1 MKLVVV
7 AFLLSIDIAV
17 ARPKSSSTEGGIV
30 LNDIP
35 SSSGSRPRIEQ
46 PYLRHALT
54 SDLRRPE
61 GQDFCRKTAKCQ
73 PIKTNICLTTK
84 LPYSQTSLELV
95 TDSHTQDDVQDKL
108 MFWQNLKSVPK
119 CWAVIQPFLCALY
132 MPRCENGTVE
142 LPSQEMCK
150 VIRNPCRIVEL
161 EQRGGW
167 PDFMRCEDTE
177 KFPSG
182 CKNEVRE
189 LKFNI
194 TPKCQSP
201 LVETDNSLA
210 YVEGVDGCGLPCNS
224 PLFTKEEHEQ
234 VQRFTQT
241 LVAMCL
247 TTNLFAVFT
256 FLIDW
261 RSASRYPAVIIFY
274 MNVCFAAACIGWIA
288 QYIPS
293 ARQDIICR
301 KDGTARVSEP
311 SGGETLSC
319 VVIFILI
326 YYFLMAACVWFVML
340 AYSWFVSF
348 QALGK
353 IREKVS
359 SKAAYFH
366 LISWSIPLV
375 LTITCMALA
384 QVEAQSPHGICFVA
398 NSNVV
403 RSGFVLAPV
412 LILLFVGH
420 VFLYRGLLILI
431 RLKLGSAA
439 SISASANSKL
449 RNTIVRL
456 ASFSISIIGSVVL
469 TFVCH
474 IYEFERRSQWKTSF
488 RSYMVCLANQN
499 TSRIQNQ
506 GLADDCELE
515 SRPSMI
521 ITQVHLIAVFGAGVA
536 VSSWVWTKAS
546 VLAWR
551 RWYRRTFDKRPLD
564 ERVRIRKHKII
575 AQAFAKRRDLNH
587 MGRMSIS
594 IHSTHDDPVGFGN
607 LDLNSAASNDV
618 SSAWAAAIPKF
629 VTRRGAI
636 VGAAG
641 AFGLRRNSLDSEIS
655 MSAVRRI
662 SVESRASQS
671 RRHSFDSQY
680 SVHSQQTTDLER
692 LTRLHFRHGGR
703 KRNNML
709 RGGRKMA
716 LRRRGSI
723 TSQASSKGSQ
733 ILPAITKLALRNRR
747 GSITSL
753 ASSKGSQILPA
764 ITKRKNQLLPL
775 GATGA
780 TVVQIQ
786 TNDKRQP
793 SQVDL
798 ERIERFSL
806 NLPGDGSSD
815 DSDIDNGESCKIT
828 AAPVTQST
836 QTTVAWNVAT
846 QTSPSLSTLRPISLK
861 VAKPTTQS
869 VSKGTQVT
877 SSSSSSSSSSASTS
891 PAVRKSLP
899 KPSTTTTANVSSSK
913 CHRERGQADGSPNG
927 SSSDLSGHV
936 SASGHGL
943 SSPSQSL
950 LDYLLPIKNQSEK
963 KSDDRQ
969 LNGSKGSSRSNRNRK
984 GRSRG
989 VEAIELDRSSIARL
1003 LEKLREEDHKAAV
1016 EAANAA
1022 AIDSDERPK
1031 RSYDRRHRVERNRRS
1046 QSERHDGNEI
1056 ELDCLLSSKNSNRS
1070 DRSRK
1075 SDSRRSRSKQETV
1088 VNDDDI
1094 S

>member
-1 MKLVVV
+1 
-7 AFLLSIDIAV
+7 
-17 ARPKSSSTEGGIV
+17 
-30 LNDIP
+30 
-35 SSSGSRPRIEQ
+35 
-46 PYLRHALT
+46 
-54 SDLRRPE
+54 
-61 GQDFCRKTAKCQ
+61 
-73 PIKTNICLTTK
+73 
-84 LPYSQTSLELV
+84 
-95 TDSHTQDDVQDKL
+95 
-108 MFWQNLKSVPK
+108 
-119 CWAVIQPFLCALY
+119 
-132 MPRCENGTVE
+132 
-142 LPSQEMCK
+142 
-150 VIRNPCRIVEL
+150 
-161 EQRGGW
+161 
-167 PDFMRCEDTE
+167 
-177 KFPSG
+177 
-182 CKNEVRE
+182 
-189 LKFNI
+189 
-194 TPKCQSP
+194 
-201 LVETDNSLA
+201 
-210 YVEGVDGCGLPCNS
+210 
-224 PLFTKEEHEQ
+224 
-234 VQRFTQT
+234 
-241 LVAMCL
+241 
-247 TTNLFAVFT
+247 
-256 FLIDW
+256 
-261 RSASRYPAVIIFY
+261 
-274 MNVCFAAACIGWIA
+274 MNV
-288 QYIPS
+288 
-293 ARQDIICR
+293 
-301 KDGTARVSEP
+301 
-311 SGGETLSC
+311 
-319 VVIFILI
+319 IF
-326 YYFLMAACVWFVML
+326 
-340 AYSWFVSF
+340 
-348 QALGK
+348 
-353 IREKVS
+353 
-359 SKAAYFH
+359 
-366 LISWSIPLV
+366 
-375 LTITCMALA
+375 
-384 QVEAQSPHGICFVA
+384 
-398 NSNVV
+398 
-403 RSGFVLAPV
+403 
-412 LILLFVGH
+412 
-420 VFLYRGLLILI
+420 
-431 RLKLGSAA
+431 
-439 SISASANSKL
+439 
-449 RNTIVRL
+449 
-456 ASFSISIIGSVVL
+456 
-469 TFVCH
+469 
-474 IYEFERRSQWKTSF
+474 
-488 RSYMVCLANQN
+488 
-499 TSRIQNQ
+499 
-506 GLADDCELE
+506 
-515 SRPSMI
+515 
-521 ITQVHLIAVFGAGVA
+521 
-536 VSSWVWTKAS
+536 
-546 VLAWR
+546 
-551 RWYRRTFDKRPLD
+551 RTFDKRPLD

-786 TNDKRQP
+786 TNDKRQS

-846 QTSPSLSTLRPISLK
+846 QTSPSLSTLRPIALK
-861 VAKPTTQS
+861 IAKPTTQS

-877 SSSSSSSSSSASTS
+877 SSSSSSPSSSASTS
-891 PAVRKSLP
+891 PVVRKSLP
-899 KPSTTTTANVSSSK
+899 KPSTTITTNVSSSK

-936 SASGHGL
+936 SASLHGL

-969 LNGSKGSSRSNRNRK
+969 LNGSKGR
-984 GRSRG
+984 
-989 VEAIELDRSSIARL
+989 
-1003 LEKLREEDHKAAV
+1003 
-1016 EAANAA
+1016 
-1022 AIDSDERPK
+1022 
-1031 RSYDRRHRVERNRRS
+1031 
-1046 QSERHDGNEI
+1046 
-1056 ELDCLLSSKNSNRS
+1056 
-1070 DRSRK
+1070 
-1075 SDSRRSRSKQETV
+1075 
-1088 VNDDDI
+1088 
-1094 S
+1094 

>member
-1 MKLVVV
+1 MASGKMKLVVV

-366 LISWSIPLV
+366 LVSWSIPLV

-515 SRPSMI
+515 SRPSMT

-716 LRRRGSI
+716 LRRR
-723 TSQASSKGSQ
+723 
-733 ILPAITKLALRNRR
+733 
-747 GSITSL
+747 
-753 ASSKGSQILPA
+753 A

-786 TNDKRQP
+786 TNDKRQS

-861 VAKPTTQS
+861 IAKPTTQS

-877 SSSSSSSSSSASTS
+877 SSSSSSPSSSASTS
-891 PAVRKSLP
+891 PVVRKSLP
-899 KPSTTTTANVSSSK
+899 KPSTTITTNVSSSK

-936 SASGHGL
+936 SASLHGL

-969 LNGSKGSSRSNRNRK
+969 LNGSKGRSNRNRK
-984 GRSRG
+984 ARSRG